1 MEKIDNNTTKILSFI
16 YKYDSVSIQNIIN
29 KFDLSDNLSEQYITS
44 LLQFLITEGYM
55 GLIVDADHYVLKYNL
70 SDYLNQCTA
79 SNTNPLSPT
88 MSVYLLPPGRALV
101 EISRRNRWYF
111 FAPFVV
117 SAVSVL
123 ISLLTLL
130 HELLDKSPTLVRL
143 VLK

>member
-88 MSVYLLPPGRALV
+88 MSVYLLAPGRALV
-101 EISRRNRWYF
+101 EIARRNRWYF